1 MSARAPSRLSPALQA
16 GNTAGAPALHS
27 SHAPHAFTLTDLLV
41 AVAILSVLGAIL
53 VSGLVA
59 MKEKSR
65 LAVCI
70 ANLEKVDRAVLDFSV
85 ENDHKL
91 PAAAPGDNLSPWW
104 FYKEQVK
111 RYAGLTGESSPKDT
125 VFACPSD
132 RGYSDPAPF
141 HLSRRFDFSSYVFN
155 GVTLPGTSVPNIAGL
170 ALSAVKQPKRTLLV
184 MEWTAHAPLAWHKS
198 KTGKE
203 NSPFYCDAKSVV
215 GFVDG
220 HVSFIPIYYDGC
232 NSAYTRD
239 PIDGYEYQ
247 YSPN

>member
-1 MSARAPSRLSPALQA
+1 MNPGPSSRFSP
-16 GNTAGAPALHS
+16 
-27 SHAPHAFTLTDLLV
+27 AFTLTDLLASV
-41 AVAILSVLGAIL
+41 AAFSVLVAILVL
-53 VSGLVA
+53 SLVA
-59 MKEKSR
+59 MRDKSR
-65 LAVCI
+65 LAVCA
-70 ANLEKVDRAVLDFSV
+70 ANLRKVDQAVLDFSAQ
-85 ENDHKL
+85 NDHKL
-91 PAAAPGDNLSPWW
+91 PGAAPGDKLSPWW

-111 RYAGLTGESSPKDT
+111 RYAGLAGESSPRDT

-141 HLSRRFDFSSYVFN
+141 HLNRRFDFSSYVFN
-155 GVTLPGTSVPNIAGL
+155 GVTLPGTPVPNIAGL
-170 ALSAVKQPKRTLLV
+170 ALSAIKEPKRTLLV
-184 MEWTAHAPLAWHKS
+184 MEWTAHAPLSWHKS

-220 HVSFIPIYYDGC
+220 HVGFIPIYYDGY
-232 NSAYTRD
+232 NAAYTQD